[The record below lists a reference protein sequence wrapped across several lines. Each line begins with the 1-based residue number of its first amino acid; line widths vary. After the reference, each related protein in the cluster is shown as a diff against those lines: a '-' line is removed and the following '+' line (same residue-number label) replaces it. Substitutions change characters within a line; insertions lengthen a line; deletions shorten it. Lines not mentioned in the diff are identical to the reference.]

1 MAAAAACSGVWCL
14 WSAKLVALHQR
25 GRGQVGACG
34 TLARAYCRIESSA
47 KGGRV
52 HESSASGAGF
62 GAGAVVG
69 AGGGAGAR
77 PLYGTGNGGPLGRAA
92 RAGFKIPTPSC
103 EGFIRA
109 PLSSGAGPET
119 RRIVARA
126 GDGQGDENDS
136 MTTTTTNKSSVAEEL
151 VEFLNGA
158 CTPFHAVH
166 EAKVRLKEAG
176 YEQLSEREAWPLKP
190 GGKYYFTRN
199 HSTIVAFAI
208 GMRYEAGNG
217 FYAIGCH
224 TDSPCPKLKPITKIS
239 KAGFLEVGVQMYG
252 GGLWYTWFDRDLTV
266 AGRVFV
272 QRGEKISHE
281 LVRVPRP
288 ILKVPSLAIHLNR
301 TVNEGFKFNLQTNF
315 VPILATALKDEA
327 NKLVTVPDSSSESA
341 AGSNGTVKQS
351 VADGAHHPLLLQVLA
366 EELNCQPKDIL
377 NFELD
382 VIDTQPSVIGGA
394 LKEFIFSGRLD
405 NLCSSFCALKAL
417 IDATSGNSL
426 DEEVGVR
433 MISLFDHEE
442 IGSASAQGAGSPVFI
457 DTLQRVTTQFSAAD
471 SKGVFEQG
479 VQKSFLVSA
488 DMAHSLHPNY
498 MDKHDDNHQ
507 PQIHKGLVI
516 KHNCNQKYATNSAT
530 ALIFREIGARH
541 NIPTQEFVVRND
553 MACGS
558 TIGPIVASGTG
569 IRTVDVGAPQLS
581 MHSIREM
588 CGTDDVG
595 YTYQHFKAFFEEFSE
610 LDGKISADV

>member
-1 MAAAAACSGVWCL
+1 MAAAAASSGVWCL
-14 WSAKLVALHQR
+14 WSAKLVALHRR
-25 GRGQVGACG
+25 GRGQAAAAGS
-34 TLARAYCRIESSA
+34 LARAYTRIELSA
-47 KGGRV
+47 KAARI
-52 HESSASGAGF
+52 HESS
-62 GAGAVVG
+62 GAGAV
-69 AGGGAGAR
+69 GGGAGAR
-77 PLYGTGNGGPLGRAA
+77 PLYGTGKGGPLGRAH
-92 RAGFKIPTPSC
+92 AGFKILTPSC

-109 PLSSGAGPET
+109 LSSGAGPET
-119 RRIVARA
+119 QRIVARA
-126 GDGQGDENDS
+126 GDGQVDENDS
-136 MTTTTTNKSSVAEEL
+136 MTTTKLSVAEEL

-166 EAKVRLKEAG
+166 EAKVRLKQAG

-208 GMRYEAGNG
+208 GMRYKAGNG
-217 FYAIGCH
+217 FFAIGCH

-272 QRGEKISHE
+272 KRGENISHE

-327 NKLVTVPDSSSESA
+327 NKLVTGPDSSSQSA
-341 AGSNGTVKQS
+341 AGSNGTVKQTA
-351 VADGAHHPLLLQVLA
+351 ADGGAHHPLLLQVLA
-366 EELNCQPKDIL
+366 DELKCQPNDIL

-394 LKEFIFSGRLD
+394 LKEFVFSGRLD

-457 DTLQRVTTQFSAAD
+457 DTLQRVTTHFSTEG

-479 VQKSFLVSA
+479 VQQSFLVSA

-541 NIPTQEFVVRND
+541 DIPTQDFVVRND